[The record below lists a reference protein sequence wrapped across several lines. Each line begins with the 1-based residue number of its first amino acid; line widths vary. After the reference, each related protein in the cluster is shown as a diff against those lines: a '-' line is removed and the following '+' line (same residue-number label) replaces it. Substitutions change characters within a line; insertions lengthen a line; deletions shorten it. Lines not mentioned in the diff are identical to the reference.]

1 MQTNIPTPIMGEN
14 DLDSYQDYLNSD
26 SFNGTGLNG
35 NNLNGNITGGNMS
48 NIGNM
53 PSQNA
58 VNQNTV
64 GKNPFDANN
73 DNMSMIPSNNAF
85 VPETLSNTA
94 FLPAYLT
101 QHVGKLMKIE
111 FLLANTLESRIGW
124 LMTVGSNYLVL
135 KLYNSNTTMTCDI
148 FSIRFVTIVHD
159 NDLRRLMLK

>member
-1 MQTNIPTPIMGEN
+1 MQTNIPTHIMSES
-14 DLDSYQDYLNSD
+14 DLDSYQDYLN
-26 SFNGTGLNG
+26 NGG
-35 NNLNGNITGGNMS
+35 NLNENTMVGNIS

-53 PSQNA
+53 PSQNS
-58 VNQNTV
+58 VNQNTA
-64 GKNPFDANN
+64 GRNPFNANN

>member
-1 MQTNIPTPIMGEN
+1 MQTNIPTHIMSES
-14 DLDSYQDYLNSD
+14 DLDSYQDYLN
-26 SFNGTGLNG
+26 NGG
-35 NNLNGNITGGNMS
+35 NLNENTMVGNIS

-53 PSQNA
+53 PSQST
-58 VNQNTV
+58 VNHNTA
-64 GKNPFDANN
+64 GRNPFNANN

-135 KLYNSNTTMTCDI
+135 KLYNSNTTMACDI

>member
-1 MQTNIPTPIMGEN
+1 MQTNIPTHIMSES
-14 DLDSYQDYLNSD
+14 DLDSYQDYLN
-26 SFNGTGLNG
+26 NGG
-35 NNLNGNITGGNMS
+35 NLNENTMVGNIS

-53 PSQNA
+53 PSQNS
-58 VNQNTV
+58 VNQNTA
-64 GKNPFDANN
+64 GRNPFNANN

-135 KLYNSNTTMTCDI
+135 KLYNSNTTMACDI

>member
-1 MQTNIPTPIMGEN
+1 MQANIPTPIMGEN
-14 DLDSYQDYLNSD
+14 DLDSYQAYLN
-26 SFNGTGLNG
+26 NGG
-35 NNLNGNITGGNMS
+35 NLNENTMGGNMN

-53 PSQNA
+53 PSQSA
-58 VNQNTV
+58 VNQNT
-64 GKNPFDANN
+64 GGRNPFNANN

-85 VPETLSNTA
+85 VPETLNNTA

-124 LMTVGSNYLVL
+124 LMTVGSSYLVL
-135 KLYNSNTTMTCDI
+135 KLYNSNTTMACDI